1 MSLRLTT
8 AFWNYD
14 RTQAL
19 VDGRVKVEG
28 CELDIKKMDGQTGGF
43 PVHIL
48 AGGDRTA
55 WLGMQDSNSET
66 SSQIIPLKGR
76 TDLRESSRNWR
87 QKLFALELRGWGG
100 VTRA

>member
-28 CELDIKKMDGQTGGF
+28 CELDIKKMDCQTGGF

-55 WLGMQDSNSET
+55 WLGM
-66 SSQIIPLKGR
+66 
-76 TDLRESSRNWR
+76 
-87 QKLFALELRGWGG
+87 
-100 VTRA
+100 